1 MCTLSCLRFGE
12 SQLSRDEVTGKR
24 VLEVGALNVN
34 GSLRE
39 HITHL
44 KPLNYLGVDI
54 VPGPGVD
61 EICDINHLLNRYGK
75 ESFDLVICTETLE
88 HVRDWRKAVSNL
100 KNILTPHG
108 VLLLTTRSKE
118 FAYHGYP
125 FDFWRYGVD
134 DMTVIFGDLAIESN
148 VKDPAAPGV
157 FLKARKPIHFV
168 EKNMGNYDVYSI
180 IRHKHCK
187 DIGNFS
193 IRLFKVKT
201 FARVCLSRILP
212 KAVKSAVKNAVG
224 SES

>member
-34 GSLRE
+34 GSLRS

-44 KPLNYLGVDI
+44 IPSNYLGVDI

-75 ESFDLVICTETLE
+75 DSFDLVICTETLE
-88 HVRDWRKAVSNL
+88 HIRDWRKAVSNL
-100 KNILTPHG
+100 KNILKPHG

-125 FDFWRYGVD
+125 FDFWRYDVD
-134 DMTVIFGDLAIESN
+134 DMKAIFGDLVIESN
-148 VKDPAAPGV
+148 ERDPAAPGV
-157 FLKARKPIHFV
+157 FIKARKPIYFV
-168 EKNMGNYDVYSI
+168 EKKMDHYDVFSI
-180 IRHKHCK
+180 VRQKRCR

-201 FARVCLSRILP
+201 SARTFLSRMLP
-212 KAVKSAVKNAVG
+212 KGVKSAVKNAFG